1 MQVRPDRV
9 LAQRL
14 ELVMI
19 ANTEA
24 VETLEIRTAAQFF
37 GALAAPDP
45 AIRLTVVKAI
55 QRQPAAAL
63 RFGLFEGRD
72 VIDMLLLHSTR
83 VEGTLEWMDWIGAL
97 AGFRDGRV
105 ASFFLDVLRLYD
117 EPVVVFAAMQYL
129 AVDCSRPH
137 AAALIPLLLQ
147 NECPVRARVAAELLT
162 HAERLSPESRV
173 RVGLLSSE
181 AKLVAIDQETA
192 SAWMAELHGPF
203 RAEAMADLEAQL
215 LPAWLELSKSWSKLD
230 SNNQVWLLE
239 WGRRDSP
246 DSIGPVLEAAL
257 VSTCTP
263 LLKAALDTLSHDAIA
278 ELHRSLLPLAAQ
290 AVQHSDP
297 QIRCAAVTANPPGV
311 DWRWMLAMEEDASV
325 RRACLIALRKYEGE
339 KALPELMNAV
349 RDQDWR
355 TRAVAAKE
363 LIAVGTPAI
372 HSIRPLVHDSQDYV
386 RIAAAG
392 ILAELEDFAWLARE
406 LLPYDRVGL
415 LDPLN
420 AV

>member
-24 VETLEIRTAAQFF
+24 VETQQIRTAAQFF

-45 AIRLTVVKAI
+45 ATRLTVVKAI

-72 VIDMLLLHSTR
+72 VIDTLLLHSTR

-105 ASFFLDVLRLYD
+105 AGFFLDVLRSYD

-129 AVDCSRPH
+129 AADSSRPR
-137 AAALIPLLLQ
+137 AAVLVPLLLQ
-147 NECPVRARVAAELLT
+147 NDCPVRARAAAELLT

-181 AKLVAIDQETA
+181 AEPVALDRETA

-203 RAEAMADLEAQL
+203 RAEARADLEAQP
-215 LPAWLELSKSWSKLD
+215 LPAWLQLSRSWSKLD
-230 SNNQVWLLE
+230 SNDQIWLLE
-239 WGRRDSP
+239 WGRRDFP

-257 VSTCTP
+257 GSTSTP
-263 LLKAALDTLSHDAIA
+263 LLKAALDTLSHGAIA
-278 ELHRSLLPLAAQ
+278 ELHPSLLRLAAP
-290 AVQHSDP
+290 ALGHSDP

-311 DWRWMLAMEEDASV
+311 DWRCMLATEEDASV
-325 RRACLIALRKYEGE
+325 RRACLIALRKGEGE
-339 KALPELMNAV
+339 KALAELLDSL

-355 TRAVAAKE
+355 TRAVAAAE
-363 LIAVGTPAI
+363 LVRLGTPTI
-372 HSIRPLVHDSQDYV
+372 HVVRPLVHDSQDYV

-392 ILAELEDFAWLARE
+392 ILAELEDFAWLE
-406 LLPYDRVGL
+406 QLL
-415 LDPLN
+415 
-420 AV
+420 A